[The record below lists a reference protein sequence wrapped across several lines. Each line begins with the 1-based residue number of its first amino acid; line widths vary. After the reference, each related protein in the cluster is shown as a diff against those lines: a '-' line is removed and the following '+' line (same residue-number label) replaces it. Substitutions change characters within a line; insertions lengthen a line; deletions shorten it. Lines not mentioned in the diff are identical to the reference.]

1 MAGSLGRRG
10 FIGAAATL
18 GGAALVGA
26 GAPLAQ
32 AREAGARQAVR
43 PPRPDALAVPAG
55 FQPEGIAVSARG
67 TAYTGSLLDGSVY
80 RFDLATGAGRIITR
94 GEGPMSVGLK
104 LDPYGRLLVAG
115 GASGQIRVVDA
126 RDGRILATHQAAT
139 GTAFVNDAVVG
150 CGGAWFTDSFADV
163 LYFLPVGRD
172 LTGPGAAPR
181 ALRLGGAWEPV
192 PPGGAHWG
200 ANGIERTPDGRALLV
215 VHGAAEALFRVDPR
229 TGAATRTVLD
239 GGSVRNGDGLVLHG
253 RTLYVVRN
261 WAYAVDVFTLSG
273 DGRRARFVRRIT
285 DPRFD
290 EPTTAAVH
298 GGRLYVVNARFDADW
313 SDPAT
318 ASTVVSCPL

>member
-1 MAGSLGRRG
+1 MTGSIGRRG
-10 FIGAAATL
+10 FIGAAAAL

-32 AREAGARQAVR
+32 AQEAPARQAVR
-43 PPRPDALAVPAG
+43 QPRPDTVAIPAG
-55 FQPEGIAVSARG
+55 FQPEGIAVSAHG

-126 RDGRILATHQAAT
+126 REGRVLATHQAAT

-163 LYFLPVGRD
+163 LYFLPLGRD
-172 LTGPGAAPR
+172 LSGPGAAPR
-181 ALRLGGAWEPV
+181 ALRLGGEWDPV
-192 PPGGAHWG
+192 PPGGAYWG
-200 ANGIERTPDGRALLV
+200 ANGIERTPDGQALLV
-215 VHGAAEALFRVDPR
+215 VHDTAEALFRVDPR

-253 RTLYVVRN
+253 RTLYV
-261 WAYAVDVFTLSG
+261 
-273 DGRRARFVRRIT
+273 
-285 DPRFD
+285 
-290 EPTTAAVH
+290 
-298 GGRLYVVNARFDADW
+298 
-313 SDPAT
+313 
-318 ASTVVSCPL
+318 

>member
-1 MAGSLGRRG
+1 MTGSIGRRG
-10 FIGAAATL
+10 FIGAAAAL

-32 AREAGARQAVR
+32 AQGAQAQQAAWL
-43 PPRPDALAVPAG
+43 PRPDTVAIPAG
-55 FQPEGIAVSARG
+55 FQPEGIAVSAHG

-80 RFDLATGAGRIITR
+80 RFELATGAGRIITR

-126 RDGRILATHQAAT
+126 RDGRVLATHQAAT

-172 LTGPGAAPR
+172 LTGPGAVPR
-181 ALRLGGAWEPV
+181 ALRLGGEWDPV
-192 PPGGAHWG
+192 PPGGAYWG

-215 VHGAAEALFRVDPR
+215 VHDTAEALFRVDPR

-239 GGSVRNGDGLVLHG
+239 GGSVGNGDGLVLHG

-273 DGRRARFVRRIT
+273 DGRRARFVKRIT

-290 EPTTAAVH
+290 EPTTAAVY

>member
-1 MAGSLGRRG
+1 MAGSIGRRG
-10 FIGAAATL
+10 FIGAAAAL

-32 AREAGARQAVR
+32 AQDAAR
-43 PPRPDALAVPAG
+43 PPRPDTVAIPPG

-67 TAYTGSLLDGSVY
+67 TAYTGSLIDGSIY
-80 RFDLATGAGRIITR
+80 RFDLATSAGRIITR
-94 GEGPMSVGLK
+94 GAGPMSVGLK
-104 LDPYGRLLVAG
+104 LGPYGRLLVAG

-126 RDGRILATHQAAT
+126 GDGRVLATHQAAT

-163 LYFLPVGRD
+163 LYFLPTGRE
-172 LTGPGAAPR
+172 PAAAPR
-181 ALRLGGAWEPV
+181 ALRLGGEWDPV
-192 PPGGAHWG
+192 PPGGEYWG

-215 VHGAAEALFRVDPR
+215 VHDAAEALFRVDPR

-239 GGSVRNGDGLVLHG
+239 GGSVGNGDGLVLHG

-261 WAYAVDVFTLSG
+261 WAYAVDVFTLSE
-273 DGRRARFVRRIT
+273 DGCRARFVRRIT

-290 EPTTAAVH
+290 EPTTAAVY

>member
-1 MAGSLGRRG
+1 MTGSIGRRG
-10 FIGAAATL
+10 FIGAAAAL

-32 AREAGARQAVR
+32 ARETRAQQAAR
-43 PPRPDALAVPAG
+43 PPRPDTVAIPAG
-55 FQPEGIAVSARG
+55 FQPEGIAVSAHG
-67 TAYTGSLLDGSVY
+67 TAYTGSLIDGSVY

-115 GASGQIRVVDA
+115 GASGQIRMIDA
-126 RDGRILATHQAAT
+126 RDGRVLATHQAAT
-139 GTAFVNDAVVG
+139 GAAFVNDAVVG

-181 ALRLGGAWEPV
+181 ALRLGGEWDPV
-192 PPGGAHWG
+192 PPGGAYWG

-215 VHGAAEALFRVDPR
+215 VHDTAEALFRVDPR

-261 WAYAVDVFTLSG
+261 WAYAVDVFTLSA
-273 DGRRARFVRRIT
+273 DGRRARFVKQIT

-290 EPTTAAVH
+290 EPTTAAVY